1 MVRGHAP
8 RAFALLIGALLMLT
22 RRRRQREGGAG
33 GVEVGGRGG
42 RRFPARPWP
51 DRDIRS
57 STSKQ
62 QQPPQQ
68 DQLGEW
74 VEHFDKASGK
84 PFFYNE
90 LLKQTAWEAP
100 AGRPEYDSRPSVP
113 RWRRGPAPLRLCRNT
128 IYIPRYT
135 QRTCRPVWGH
145 GSEARPRSAP
155 QRAQSG
161 MKAPSSVWSP
171 RTIAVEPTF
180 HSSHHL

>member
-113 RWRRGPAPLRLCRNT
+113 RWRRGPGRRRSASAATPYIYHAIRSVHADRYGVMAP
-128 IYIPRYT
+128 
-135 QRTCRPVWGH
+135 RPVQGAH
-145 GSEARPRSAP
+145 LSAR
-155 QRAQSG
+155 RA
-161 MKAPSSVWSP
+161 
-171 RTIAVEPTF
+171 E
-180 HSSHHL
+180 